1 MHETILTI
9 HEALDLPVFADC
21 RLVAGGGGIANRINW
36 VHIVDIPDAHYEWR
50 RRGVLLLT
58 AGYGLAGDPARQAAL
73 VPKLVA
79 EGFAGLVLAV
89 GYYFDQTPAVIREA
103 ADALNFPVIESPRD
117 LLFIDITEAILDR
130 IVNRQYR
137 LLERAADISA
147 RLTELVLQGA
157 NLAGVATTLAQLIGR
172 SVTIE
177 DAAFHVV
184 ADAQVG
190 PIDEARRA
198 SVANGRSS
206 PELAQRLID
215 AGIYAALLE
224 KMGPIYLPA
233 MPDLGLT
240 MERLVA
246 PIIVDRE
253 IHGYIWILI
262 EPDSAM
268 RHPVSDLDT
277 RAITHA
283 ATVAALILFKDRA
296 VQRAEEALRG
306 DMLERLLQAPD
317 DAILFGER
325 ARRLRFRADRP
336 HRVAVIA
343 PQLAAGGAA
352 RSLLPV
358 VENRLREYEVP
369 ALIAR
374 RGATLVLVLEDA
386 LPERSRALCAAIVAD
401 LNHPG
406 SRILIGIG
414 SLCATD
420 ALRADGL
427 RHSYDK
433 AHEAIRIAQASG
445 RSDGIVAFD
454 ELGLLHWLYHL
465 PSHVLDDNQY
475 LQALV
480 QLDAYDRERHAELLK
495 TLECFLQHNG
505 SLVETA
511 ERLYIH
517 RNTLLHRLE
526 RIKNICRMDLRT
538 AWERLN
544 LYAALMAYRLR
555 AAPPPYDLPTANE

>member
-9 HEALDLPVFADC
+9 HEALAIPVFADC
-21 RLVAGGGGIANRINW
+21 RLVAGGGGGANRINW

-50 RRGVLLLT
+50 RHGVLLLT
-58 AGYGLAGDPARQAAL
+58 AGYGLAGNPARQEAL

-137 LLERAADISA
+137 LLERAAEISA
-147 RLTELVLQGA
+147 RLTDLVLQGA
-157 NLAGVATTLAQLIGR
+157 DLAGVATTLAELIGR

-177 DAAFHVV
+177 DAAFRVV

-206 PELAQRLID
+206 PELAQRLIN
-215 AGIYAALLE
+215 AGVYAALLE

-262 EPDSAM
+262 EPDSAT

-306 DMLERLLQAPD
+306 DLLERLLQAPD
-317 DAILFGER
+317 DATLFGER

-336 HRVAVIA
+336 HRVAIIA
-343 PQLAAGGAA
+343 PQLSAGGAA
-352 RSLLPV
+352 RSLLPA
-358 VENRLREYEVP
+358 VESRLHECNVP
-369 ALIAR
+369 ALIAW

-386 LPERSRALCAAIVAD
+386 PPERSRTLCEAIVAD

-414 SLCATD
+414 PLCAAD
-420 ALRADGL
+420 ELRADGL

-433 AHEAIRIAQASG
+433 AQEAIRIAQATG
-445 RSDGIVAFD
+445 RADGVIAFD

-465 PSHVLDDNQY
+465 PPHVLDDNLY
-475 LQALV
+475 LQAL
-480 QLDAYDRERHAELLK
+480 LRLEEYDRERHAELLK

-511 ERLYIH
+511 ELLYIH

-544 LYAALMAYRLR
+544 LYAALMAYRMR
-555 AAPPPYDLPTANE
+555 KAPTSQEGPTAHA

>member
-9 HEALDLPVFADC
+9 QEALAMPVFADC
-21 RLVAGGGGIANRINW
+21 RLVAGHGGGANRINW

-89 GYYFDQTPAVIREA
+89 GYYFEETPAVIREA
-103 ADALNFPVIESPRD
+103 AGALNFPVIESPRD

-137 LLERAADISA
+137 LLERAAEISA
-147 RLTELVLQGA
+147 RLTDLVLQGA
-157 NLAGVATTLAQLIGR
+157 DLAGVATTLAELIGR

-215 AGIYAALLE
+215 AGIYATLLE

-262 EPDSAM
+262 EPDSAT

-277 RAITHA
+277 RAIAHA

-306 DMLERLLQAPD
+306 DLLERLLQAPD
-317 DAILFGER
+317 DASLFGER
-325 ARRLRFRADRP
+325 AQRLRFRADRP
-336 HRVAVIA
+336 HRIAVIT
-343 PQLAAGGAA
+343 PQFSAGGAA
-352 RSLLPV
+352 RSLLPA
-358 VENRLREYEVP
+358 VENRLRACDVP
-369 ALIAR
+369 ALIAW
-374 RGATLVLVLEDA
+374 RGATLVLVLEDNSS
-386 LPERSRALCAAIVAD
+386 ERSRTVCEAIVTE

-414 SLCATD
+414 AQCAADT
-420 ALRADGL
+420 LRAGGL

-433 AHEAIRIAQASG
+433 AHEAIRIARASG
-445 RSDGIVAFD
+445 RVDGVIAFD

-465 PSHVLDDNQY
+465 PAHVLDDNIF
-475 LQALV
+475 LQAVVRLEE
-480 QLDAYDRERHAELLK
+480 YDRERHAELLK

-526 RIKNICRMDLRT
+526 RIKSICGIDLRT

-544 LYAALMAYRLR
+544 LYAAVMAYRLR
-555 AAPPPYDLPTANE
+555 TPPPSHDSPTANG

>member
-9 HEALDLPVFADC
+9 HEALTLPVFTDC
-21 RLVAGGGGIANRINW
+21 RLVAGAGGGANRINW

-73 VPKLVA
+73 VPKLVT
-79 EGFAGLVLAV
+79 EGFAGMVLAV
-89 GYYFDQTPAVIREA
+89 GYYFDQTPAVIRAA
-103 ADALNFPVIESPRD
+103 ADALNFPVIESPRE

-147 RLTELVLQGA
+147 RLTDLVLQGA
-157 NLAGVATTLAQLIGR
+157 DLAGVATTLAELIGR

-177 DAAFHVV
+177 DAAFRVV
-184 ADAQVG
+184 GDAQVG

-262 EPDSAM
+262 DPDSAT

-296 VQRAEEALRG
+296 VQRAEEAQRG
-306 DMLERLLQAPD
+306 DLLERLLHAPD
-317 DAILFGER
+317 DATLFGER

-336 HRVAVIA
+336 HRVAVVV
-343 PQLAAGGAA
+343 PQLSAGGAA
-352 RSLLPV
+352 RGLLPA
-358 VENRLREYEVP
+358 VENRLRECDMP
-369 ALIAR
+369 ALIAW
-374 RGATLVLVLEDA
+374 RGATLVLVLEEA
-386 LPERSRALCAAIVAD
+386 QPERSRDACDAIVAD

-414 SLCATD
+414 PLCAAD
-420 ALRADGL
+420 ELRADGL

-445 RSDGIVAFD
+445 RTDGVIAFD

-465 PSHVLDDNQY
+465 PPGVLDDNHY
-475 LQALV
+475 LRALV
-480 QLDAYDRERHAELLK
+480 RLDEYDRERHAELLK

-511 ERLYIH
+511 EKLFIH

-526 RIKNICRMDLRT
+526 RIKSICRLELRT
-538 AWERLN
+538 AWERVN

-555 AAPPPYDLPTANE
+555 TVPAAYELPAADE